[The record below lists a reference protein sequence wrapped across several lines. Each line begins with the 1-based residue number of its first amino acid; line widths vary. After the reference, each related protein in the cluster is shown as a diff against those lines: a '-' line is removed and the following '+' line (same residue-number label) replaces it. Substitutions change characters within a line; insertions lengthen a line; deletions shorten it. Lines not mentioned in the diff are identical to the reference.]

1 MPQKVQSR
9 SLDRARW
16 YGDLTAALREAER
29 LLLLVEADGGFSAES
44 VRLRLRVAAV
54 RSELELLNRLV
65 QSQDRILGILWSQ
78 TSSACFLR

>member
-65 QSQDRILGILWSQ
+65 QSQDRILGIPWSE

>member
-29 LLLLVEADGGFSAES
+29 LLLLVEADGGFPAES

-54 RSELELLNRLV
+54 RSELELLNRMV
-65 QSQDRILGILWSQ
+65 QSQDRILGIPWSE

>member
-29 LLLLVEADGGFSAES
+29 LLLLVEADGGFPAES

-65 QSQDRILGILWSQ
+65 QSQDRILGIPWSE